1 MKYHISFTL
10 IITLLLLSAC
20 SGYNKTLKS
29 DNYEAKFDMANEL
42 YDQGSEL
49 RSIALYEQIYQR
61 MPKTG
66 EGEVSYFR
74 IGKAYYIG
82 GDYYMAGYY
91 LGQFSQRFAS
101 SPKAEDALFLSA
113 MCSVSNSTESSLDQD
128 ETELAIN
135 DLQQFIYRFPNSTL
149 IDWCNSIIDRLR
161 FKLEL
166 KEFNAVKIYSKT
178 SGYRAAVSAALTFMD
193 DFPMSGFKEEI
204 SFILVKNS
212 YLLSKNSVENK
223 KKQRIAETIERYNT
237 FVAEFPESK
246 FHNVLSNFYSQME
259 DLKAEIEE
267 AENEKYK

>member
-1 MKYHISFTL
+1 MKYHIFFTL
-10 IITLLLLSAC
+10 FTAILLIYGC

-29 DNYEAKFDMANEL
+29 DNYEAKFEMANKL
-42 YDQGSEL
+42 YDEDKEV

-91 LGQFSQRFAS
+91 LGQFAQRFAS

-113 MCSVSNSTESSLDQD
+113 MCSVANSPESSLDQN
-128 ETELAIN
+128 ETDLAIN
-135 DLQQFIYRFPNSTL
+135 DLQQFIYRFPNSRL
-149 IDWCNSIIDRLR
+149 IDSCNRIMDRLR

-166 KEFNAVKIYSKT
+166 KEFNAVKVYSRT
-178 SGYRAAVSAALTFMD
+178 SGYRAAVSSALTFMED
-193 DFPMSGFKEEI
+193 YPMSVFKEEV
-204 SFILVKNS
+204 SFILVTNS
-212 YLLSKNSVENK
+212 YLLSKNSVAK
-223 KKQRIAETIERYNT
+223 KKRQRIAETFERYNT

-246 FHNVLSNFYSQME
+246 YLNLLSNYYSQLE
-259 DLKAEIEE
+259 DLKAEIEKG
-267 AENEKYK
+267 ENEKYN

>member
-1 MKYHISFTL
+1 MKYHI
-10 IITLLLLSAC
+10 LLTAILFIYGC

-42 YDQGSEL
+42 YDEGKEV
-49 RSIALYEQIYQR
+49 RSISLYEQIYQR

-91 LGQFSQRFAS
+91 LGQFAQRFPS

-113 MCSVSNSTESSLDQD
+113 MCSVANSPEASLDQN

-135 DLQQFIYRFPNSTL
+135 DLQQFIYRFPNSNL
-149 IDWCNSIIDRLR
+149 IDSCNSIIDRLR

-178 SGYRAAVSAALTFMD
+178 SGYRAAVSAALTFMED
-193 DFPMSGFKEEI
+193 YPISKFTEEV
-204 SFILVKNS
+204 SFLLVKNS
-212 YLLSKNSVENK
+212 YLLSKNSVTSK

-246 FHNVLSNFYSQME
+246 YRNLLSNYYNQLE
-259 DLKAEIEE
+259 DLKAEIKEDE
-267 AENEKYK
+267 SDKYN

>member
-1 MKYHISFTL
+1 MKQHIYYTL
-10 IITLLLLSAC
+10 FLFILVISAC

-29 DNYEAKFDMANEL
+29 DNYEAKFEMANQL
-42 YDQGSEL
+42 YDDGNEV

-66 EGEVSYFR
+66 EGEVAYFR

-113 MCSVSNSTESSLDQD
+113 MCSVANSPESSLDQN
-128 ETELAIN
+128 ETEVAIN
-135 DLQQFIYRFPNSTL
+135 DLQQFIYRFPNSNL
-149 IDWCNSIIDRLR
+149 IDSCNRIIDRLR

-166 KEFNAVKIYSKT
+166 KEFNAVKMYSKT
-178 SGYRAAVSAALTFMD
+178 SGYRAAVSSALTFMED
-193 DFPMSGFKEEI
+193 YPMSGFKEEV

-212 YLLSKNSVENK
+212 YLLSKNSVLK
-223 KKQRIAETIERYNT
+223 KKMKRIGETIERYNT

-246 FHNVLSNFYSQME
+246 YLNMLSNYYRQLE
-259 DLKAEIEE
+259 DLKAEVEE
-267 AENEKYK
+267 